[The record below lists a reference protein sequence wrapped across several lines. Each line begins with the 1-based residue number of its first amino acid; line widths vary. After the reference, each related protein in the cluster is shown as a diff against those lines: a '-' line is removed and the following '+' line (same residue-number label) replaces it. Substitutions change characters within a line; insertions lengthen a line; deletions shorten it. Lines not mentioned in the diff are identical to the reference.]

1 MQRAT
6 GDALALAEDDEDE
19 ADAYPAG
26 GKEEA
31 VIQHRRQLAEQR
43 GRAGVFDNVGHE
55 ADSVEKVML
64 AQRAAAIAAAKF
76 VARVPR
82 LPLK

>member
-1 MQRAT
+1 
-6 GDALALAEDDEDE
+6 
-19 ADAYPAG
+19 
-26 GKEEA
+26 
-31 VIQHRRQLAEQR
+31 
-43 GRAGVFDNVGHE
+43 
-55 ADSVEKVML
+55 ML

>member
-1 MQRAT
+1 M
-6 GDALALAEDDEDE
+6 
-19 ADAYPAG
+19 
-26 GKEEA
+26 
-31 VIQHRRQLAEQR
+31 
-43 GRAGVFDNVGHE
+43 GHE